1 MHVGVKRQ
9 GLIMVTLP
17 PPLAYFHSVP
27 FFAPHLRY
35 RWLRNLLGSP
45 VDFWCT
51 SHRYYLQYNNQWST
65 AIQRST
71 KNTIKTFHILLRAS
85 RRVVPLCEMTEVAS
99 VAAFLPR
106 TFFENAEQEGKPHL
120 AIWTAFCT
128 TAAHPLHTRRGN
140 GKLSLSENPPST
152 HAATATADLWILRF
166 PFFCQFVSW
175 PQLQHTNVSFVLPSD
190 TSKTTESVIW
200 LQYRYNHVNWYK

>member
-1 MHVGVKRQ
+1 MHIS
-9 GLIMVTLP
+9 LILP
-17 PPLAYFHSVP
+17 S
-27 FFAPHLRY
+27 
-35 RWLRNLLGSP
+35 
-45 VDFWCT
+45 
-51 SHRYYLQYNNQWST
+51 
-65 AIQRST
+65 IQQPMINCYTKVNKKMRS
-71 KNTIKTFHILLRAS
+71 KPSIILLRAS

-166 PFFCQFVSW
+166 PFFCRFVSW

-190 TSKTTESVIW
+190 TSKTTESVIR
-200 LQYRYNHVNWYK
+200 LQNRYNHVDWYE

>member
-1 MHVGVKRQ
+1 MINCYTKVNKK
-9 GLIMVTLP
+9 I
-17 PPLAYFHSVP
+17 
-27 FFAPHLRY
+27 
-35 RWLRNLLGSP
+35 
-45 VDFWCT
+45 
-51 SHRYYLQYNNQWST
+51 
-65 AIQRST
+65 RS
-71 KNTIKTFHILLRAS
+71 KSSIILLRAS

-166 PFFCQFVSW
+166 PFFCRFVSW

-190 TSKTTESVIW
+190 TSKTTESVIR
-200 LQYRYNHVNWYK
+200 LQYRYNHVNWYE

>member
-1 MHVGVKRQ
+1 MINCYTKVNKK
-9 GLIMVTLP
+9 I
-17 PPLAYFHSVP
+17 
-27 FFAPHLRY
+27 
-35 RWLRNLLGSP
+35 
-45 VDFWCT
+45 
-51 SHRYYLQYNNQWST
+51 
-65 AIQRST
+65 RS
-71 KNTIKTFHILLRAS
+71 KPSIILLRAS

-106 TFFENAEQEGKPHL
+106 TFLKTRSKRASP
-120 AIWTAFCT
+120 IWTAFCT

-166 PFFCQFVSW
+166 PFFCRFVSW

-190 TSKTTESVIW
+190 TSKTTESVIR
-200 LQYRYNHVNWYK
+200 LQYRYNHVNWYE